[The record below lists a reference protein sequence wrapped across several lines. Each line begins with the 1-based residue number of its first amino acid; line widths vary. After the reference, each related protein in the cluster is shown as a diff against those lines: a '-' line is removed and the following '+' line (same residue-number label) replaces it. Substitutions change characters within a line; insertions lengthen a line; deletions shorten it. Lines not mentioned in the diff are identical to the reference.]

1 MITWKQLKLLYDM
14 DAVRSS
20 LLFVSNLQL
29 PHLHLQL
36 PLATP
41 YLAIKFS
48 TWFFV
53 NMSALNFV
61 STQVAEKQREYDNR
75 VSKNPSHLLPRSRG
89 LGVMFLVS
97 QQRRMKAFSV
107 KVEEGREGKNGSL
120 SVGPV
125 YRSVFSKNEFPPM
138 DPDFS
143 TTWDIFCESVKN
155 YPNNPMLGR
164 RKIVDG
170 KIGPYVWNTYK
181 EVYDEVLHISSA
193 LRACGAEVGARIGIY
208 GSNCPEWIVA
218 MEACSAQSLICV
230 PLYDTLG
237 HGAVDFIL
245 DHAEIDVVFVQDKK
259 VKEVLNPECKSSKRL
274 KAMVCFTTLTQEEKD
289 KASAIGIKPYSWD
302 DFLQLGKANPKSAI
316 PPQAH
321 DICTIMY
328 TSGTSGDPKGVV
340 LIYENA
346 MALVRGMDL
355 FMEQFEDKM
364 TVNDVY
370 LSFLPLA
377 HILDR
382 TIEEYFFRKG
392 ASVGYY
398 HGDLNALRDDLMELK
413 PTLFAG
419 VPRVFEKVKARL
431 GGRVRLIIS
440 GGAALSPEV
449 EEFLRVTT
457 CAFVCQ
463 GYGLTETC
471 GPTTLGFPDE
481 MCMVGTVGA
490 VSIYNE
496 IRLEEV
502 PEMGYN
508 PLETPPCGEICV
520 RGKTVFSGYYKNPEL
535 TRESIRDGWFH
546 TGDVGEIL
554 PNGIIKIIDRK
565 KNLVKLTQGEYIALE
580 HLENVYGIT
589 PIVED
594 IWVYG
599 NSLKSMLVAVVVPNE
614 EVANKWAYTNGHI
627 SSFDKLCSLD
637 QLNKYVL
644 SELKLTAERNKL
656 RGFEHIKGVILEPYP
671 FDMER
676 ELVTATLKKKRNK
689 LLKYYQVEIDELYL
703 SLTKEKQKM

>member
-1 MITWKQLKLLYDM
+1 
-14 DAVRSS
+14 
-20 LLFVSNLQL
+20 
-29 PHLHLQL
+29 
-36 PLATP
+36 
-41 YLAIKFS
+41 
-48 TWFFV
+48 
-53 NMSALNFV
+53 
-61 STQVAEKQREYDNR
+61 
-75 VSKNPSHLLPRSRG
+75 
-89 LGVMFLVS
+89 
-97 QQRRMKAFSV
+97 MKAFSV
-107 KVEEGREGKNGSL
+107 KVEEGREGKNGDL

-125 YRSVFSKNEFPPM
+125 YRNFLSQKEFPPL

-164 RKIVDG
+164 RNIVDG
-170 KIGPYVWNTYK
+170 KFGPYVWSTYK

-193 LRACGAEVGARIGIY
+193 LRASGAEVGRRIGIY

-237 HGAVDFIL
+237 PGAVNYII

-274 KAMVCFTTLTQEEKD
+274 KAIVCFTTLTQEEKD

-302 DFLQLGKANPKSAI
+302 EFSNLGKENPKSTF

-340 LIYENA
+340 LTYENA
-346 MALVRGMDL
+346 MALVRGMDI

-419 VPRVFEKVKARL
+419 VPRVFEKVYEGIKKAVEELNPIRRTVFGMLYNYKLGWMKKGYKQREASRLADLLAFRKVKARL

-496 IRLEEV
+496 IRLVEV

-535 TRESIRDGWFH
+535 TREAIIDGWFH
-546 TGDVGEIL
+546 TGDIGEML
-554 PNGIIKIIDRK
+554 PNGVIKIIDRK
-565 KNLVKLTQGEYIALE
+565 KNLIKLTQGEYIALE

-599 NSLKSMLVAVVVPNE
+599 NSLKSMLVAVIVPNE
-614 EVANKWAYTNGHI
+614 EVVNKWAYTNGHI
-627 SSFDKLCSLD
+627 SSFPKLCSLD

-656 RGFEHIKGVILEPYP
+656 RGFEHIKGVILESQP

-689 LLKYYQVEIDELYL
+689 LLKYYQVEIDELYQN
-703 SLTKEKQKM
+703 LTKEKQKN

>member
-1 MITWKQLKLLYDM
+1 
-14 DAVRSS
+14 
-20 LLFVSNLQL
+20 
-29 PHLHLQL
+29 
-36 PLATP
+36 
-41 YLAIKFS
+41 
-48 TWFFV
+48 
-53 NMSALNFV
+53 
-61 STQVAEKQREYDNR
+61 
-75 VSKNPSHLLPRSRG
+75 
-89 LGVMFLVS
+89 
-97 QQRRMKAFSV
+97 MKAFSV
-107 KVEEGREGKNGSL
+107 KVEEGREGKNGNL

-125 YRSVFSKNEFPPM
+125 YRNLLSQKEFPPL
-138 DPDFS
+138 DPVFS

-170 KIGPYVWNTYK
+170 KFGPYVWSTYK

-193 LRACGAEVGARIGIY
+193 LRASGAEVGGRIGIY

-218 MEACSAQSLICV
+218 MEACSAQRLICV

-237 HGAVDFIL
+237 PGAVNYII

-274 KAMVCFTTLTQEEKD
+274 KAIVCFTTLTQEEKD

-302 DFLQLGKANPKSAI
+302 EFLNLGKANPKSTF
-316 PPQAH
+316 PPQSH

-340 LIYENA
+340 LIYENV

-419 VPRVFEKVKARL
+419 VPRVFEKGSRKQWKNLIQLGELFSACSTTSNKLGWMKKGYKQREASRLADLLAFRKVKARL

-502 PEMGYN
+502 AEMGYN

-535 TRESIRDGWFH
+535 TREAIIDGWFH
-546 TGDVGEIL
+546 TGDIGEVL
-554 PNGIIKIIDRK
+554 PNGVIKIIDRK
-565 KNLVKLTQGEYIALE
+565 KNLIKLTQGEYIALE

-614 EVANKWAYTNGHI
+614 EVVNKWAYTNGHI
-627 SSFDKLCSLD
+627 SSFPKLCSLD
-637 QLNKYVL
+637 QLSKYVL

-656 RGFEHIKGVILEPYP
+656 RGFEHIKGVILEAQP

-689 LLKYYQVEIDELYL
+689 LLKYYQVQVTFLHSDF
-703 SLTKEKQKM
+703 